1 MYDTVWFKISAKSA
15 LLIFITI
22 LAGISILKFKVFGF
36 TLHLLLILAAVAALS
51 IAQGLMFLHYL
62 NEDRN
67 V

>member
-1 MYDTVWFKISAKSA
+1 M
-15 LLIFITI
+15 I